1 MTLNDL
7 ENTMVV
13 KLRNGGLYVVLTDVR
28 IFCDKIIDKV
38 TTIFAADNGYM
49 NISSYAP
56 DMTVKG
62 STNSEWDIMEV
73 YKRVYTDVEEK
84 RKEFPHTAPC
94 GLRYLKDPKYL
105 QSIWSRN
112 APEPIDDIVQDE
124 TIKELDEFGSKE
136 VTFY

>member
-28 IFCDKIIDKV
+28 IFCDKIVDEV

-84 RKEFPHTAPC
+84 RKEYPTLLLVDFGILKTPNTYSLY
-94 GLRYLKDPKYL
+94 GLEML
-105 QSIWSRN
+105 QN
-112 APEPIDDIVQDE
+112 
-124 TIKELDEFGSKE
+124 L
-136 VTFY
+136 

>member
-28 IFCDKIIDKV
+28 IFCDKIVDKV

-84 RKEFPHTAPC
+84 RKNFPTLLLVDFGILKTPNTYSLY
-94 GLRYLKDPKYL
+94 GLEML
-105 QSIWSRN
+105 QN
-112 APEPIDDIVQDE
+112 
-124 TIKELDEFGSKE
+124 L
-136 VTFY
+136 

>member
-28 IFCDKIIDKV
+28 IFCDVDKV

-56 DMTVKG
+56 DMTVKQ
-62 STNSEWDIMEV
+62 
-73 YKRVYTDVEEK
+73 
-84 RKEFPHTAPC
+84 
-94 GLRYLKDPKYL
+94 LK
-105 QSIWSRN
+105 N
-112 APEPIDDIVQDE
+112 
-124 TIKELDEFGSKE
+124 
-136 VTFY
+136 

>member
-7 ENTMVV
+7 ENTMV
-13 KLRNGGLYVVLTDVR
+13 
-28 IFCDKIIDKV
+28 
-38 TTIFAADNGYM
+38 
-49 NISSYAP
+49 AP

-112 APEPIDDIVQDE
+112 APEPIDE

>member
-28 IFCDKIIDKV
+28 IFCDKIVDKV

-49 NISSYAP
+49 DISSY
-56 DMTVKG
+56 
-62 STNSEWDIMEV
+62 
-73 YKRVYTDVEEK
+73 
-84 RKEFPHTAPC
+84 
-94 GLRYLKDPKYL
+94 
-105 QSIWSRN
+105 

>member
-28 IFCDKIIDKV
+28 IFCDKIVDKV

-49 NISSYAP
+49 DISSYAP

-62 STNSEWDIMEV
+62 STNSEWGIMEV
-73 YKRVYTDVEEK
+73 YKRVYTDVEEGIS
-84 RKEFPHTAPC
+84 PHCSLWT
-94 GLRYLKDPKYL
+94 
-105 QSIWSRN
+105 SVS
-112 APEPIDDIVQDE
+112 
-124 TIKELDEFGSKE
+124 
-136 VTFY
+136 

>member
-1 MTLNDL
+1 M
-7 ENTMVV
+7 
-13 KLRNGGLYVVLTDVR
+13 
-28 IFCDKIIDKV
+28 
-38 TTIFAADNGYM
+38 AADDGYM

-124 TIKELDEFGSKE
+124 TIKQLDEFGSKE
-136 VTFY
+136 VTFYQCV

>member
-13 KLRNGGLYVVLTDVR
+13 KLRNGGLYVVFTDVR
-28 IFCDKIIDKV
+28 IFSDNCVDKV
-38 TTIFAADNGYM
+38 TTIFAAEDGYM
-49 NISSYAP
+49 DISSYAP

-62 STNSEWDIMEV
+62 SQYSEWDIVEV
-73 YKRVYTDVEEK
+73 YKRVYTYIEEK
-84 RKEFPHTAPC
+84 RKKFPHTAPF
-94 GLRYLKDPKYL
+94 GLRYLKDPRYL
-105 QSIWSRN
+105 QSIWSRDV
-112 APEPIDDIVQDE
+112 PEPMNDIVQDD

>member
-13 KLRNGGLYVVLTDVR
+13 KLRNGGLYVVLTDVS
-28 IFCDKIIDKV
+28 CDKIVDKV

-49 NISSYAP
+49 NISSY
-56 DMTVKG
+56 
-62 STNSEWDIMEV
+62 
-73 YKRVYTDVEEK
+73 
-84 RKEFPHTAPC
+84 
-94 GLRYLKDPKYL
+94 
-105 QSIWSRN
+105 

>member
-28 IFCDKIIDKV
+28 ISC
-38 TTIFAADNGYM
+38 
-49 NISSYAP
+49 
-56 DMTVKG
+56 
-62 STNSEWDIMEV
+62 
-73 YKRVYTDVEEK
+73 
-84 RKEFPHTAPC
+84 
-94 GLRYLKDPKYL
+94 
-105 QSIWSRN
+105 
-112 APEPIDDIVQDE
+112 DIVQDD

>member
-13 KLRNGGLYVVLTDVR
+13 KLRNGGLYVVLTD
-28 IFCDKIIDKV
+28 
-38 TTIFAADNGYM
+38 
-49 NISSYAP
+49 
-56 DMTVKG
+56 
-62 STNSEWDIMEV
+62 
-73 YKRVYTDVEEK
+73 
-84 RKEFPHTAPC
+84 
-94 GLRYLKDPKYL
+94 PKYL

-112 APEPIDDIVQDE
+112 APEPIDE

>member
-1 MTLNDL
+1 M
-7 ENTMVV
+7 
-13 KLRNGGLYVVLTDVR
+13 G
-28 IFCDKIIDKV
+28 
-38 TTIFAADNGYM
+38 
-49 NISSYAP
+49 
-56 DMTVKG
+56 
-62 STNSEWDIMEV
+62 V

>member
-28 IFCDKIIDKV
+28 IFCDKIVDEV

-73 YKRVYTDVEEK
+73 YKRVIPML
-84 RKEFPHTAPC
+84 RRRGRNFPTLLLVDFGILKTPNTYSLY
-94 GLRYLKDPKYL
+94 GLEML
-105 QSIWSRN
+105 QN
-112 APEPIDDIVQDE
+112 
-124 TIKELDEFGSKE
+124 L
-136 VTFY
+136 

>member
-28 IFCDKIIDKV
+28 
-38 TTIFAADNGYM
+38 IFAADNGYM

>member
-13 KLRNGGLYVVLTDVR
+13 QMRNGGLYVVLTDVR
-28 IFCDKIIDKV
+28 IFCDKIVDKV

-56 DMTVKG
+56 
-62 STNSEWDIMEV
+62 E
-73 YKRVYTDVEEK
+73 
-84 RKEFPHTAPC
+84 
-94 GLRYLKDPKYL
+94 L
-105 QSIWSRN
+105 
-112 APEPIDDIVQDE
+112 IDDIVQDE

-136 VTFY
+136 VKFY

>member
-1 MTLNDL
+1 
-7 ENTMVV
+7 
-13 KLRNGGLYVVLTDVR
+13 
-28 IFCDKIIDKV
+28 
-38 TTIFAADNGYM
+38 
-49 NISSYAP
+49 
-56 DMTVKG
+56 MTVKG

-105 QSIWSRN
+105 QSRN
-112 APEPIDDIVQDE
+112 APEPIDE

>member
-13 KLRNGGLYVVLTDVR
+13 KLRNGGLYVVFTDVR
-28 IFCDKIIDKV
+28 IFSANCIDKV
-38 TTIFAADNGYM
+38 TTILAAEDGYM

-62 STNSEWDIMEV
+62 SQYSEWDIVEV
-73 YKRVYTDVEEK
+73 YKRVYTDIEEK
-84 RKEFPHTAPC
+84 RKKFPHTAPF
-94 GLRYLKDPKYL
+94 GLRYLKDPRYL
-105 QSIWSRN
+105 QPIWSRDV
-112 APEPIDDIVQDE
+112 PEPMNDIVQDD